1 MKKKTSF
8 IKRFLLST
16 TLVLALAFSS
26 GVALFKSIYMGLSPA
41 FAYSKDSSTKF
52 DNSDFTSTTSNS
64 KGIPYTANKW
74 TVSGDAHVNKGVIK
88 VDETSFKS
96 LNYGLTDNPSRDNSI
111 SGTDYNILMFYSKST
126 AGKAEAKSSEITLS
140 KASFYKISVL
150 AKTDEGALGS
160 ITGTFGSKT
169 VDFTNISTEVE
180 GVSYWRTYNFYV
192 ATDDF
197 ETAKASLTLRYGS
210 SSNVEGKT
218 TGAVFFDNII
228 VTEIDENLFSQAT
241 NDIYNK
247 VLSSLKRS
255 TLTSFTNSDF
265 ESALSNGFER
275 KDTNGTNTVD
285 VLPTA
290 SINQLIKDNFDNNTT
305 NIAMTNASGNTSS
318 LLLLNTESETKKV
331 STKEDNTLKIKQFGL
346 YKLTV
351 LYKTGDLSGT
361 GLNIKIYDKDD
372 ADTYKAEQT
381 NLTNSDKLS
390 NYNEFSLATFYI
402 KGSAEGDKEVYMDI
416 SLGEGKGWAIVDDI
430 KLFPIVTSE
439 YSSTNALDYTSS
451 LTKDSNFSNGE
462 FNFVNIDSQEQSNGD
477 IYPATPSNWTLVGD
491 NSVKSGIIRL
501 DPEVFNTDRA
511 SYGYPTNPG
520 FDKAYFSELTNN
532 AHNYYENVLMLRNAS
547 NDEVYYKSSSMTL
560 SANTLSSSSYTKIS
574 VSVKAVDGIAFLR
587 LVDGNSNLLG
597 SIENIS
603 TSSSSLTNGWKRFN
617 IYVYNGIT
625 EQKLELQLGSYGNSD
640 FVFFDNVDVD
650 TSIKD
655 KPENN
660 VLNADG
666 TIFVNMTTNSF
677 ENKTGFSGHK
687 KQTTNYKFSY
697 VQNVETR
704 PEASD
709 QYILKITN
717 APATYQT
724 LISDYTYTLT
734 EGKYYEFSVWV
745 KTDFDSVNNSGTYG
759 ANIEIATLDNDK
771 NVIENDEN
779 ANKFVNINT
788 NTLENKGWVKYS
800 IYVLAR
806 STQNVKICLG
816 VGTAENPVYG
826 DAYFDDLTVQEINKS
841 DYPASSTDT
850 TIVSEVIESTTDDDT
865 NDSDDVKT
873 ESADINVWLLISS
886 ILLVISLILAIIGY
900 SIRRI
905 PKKKKEVKVDKKK
918 YDKEK
923 DQVDE
928 DLIKKNVKAQKDE
941 NLTKLNAEI
950 DDLQKQYDELK
961 AEYEEKTKDNDT
973 VDQKMYASYTKKANS
988 LIERID
994 YLKSAVTYLNDP
1006 VNTRTM
1012 EKKEINKSKK
1022 ELEQKNLELN
1032 LTTSVEDVQE
1042 EEQKIEKKK
1051 KKKLQKFN

>member
-41 FAYSKDSSTKF
+41 FAYSKDNSTKF
-52 DNSDFTSTTSNS
+52 DNGDFTSTTSNS
-64 KGIPYTANKW
+64 KGIPFTANKW

-88 VDETSFKS
+88 VDETSFKN
-96 LNYGLTDNPSRDNSI
+96 LNYGLADNPSRDDSI

-160 ITGTFGSKT
+160 VTGTFGGKT
-169 VDFTNISTEVE
+169 VDFANINTEVE
-180 GVSYWRTYNFYV
+180 GVSYWRTFNFYV

-197 ETAKASLTLRYGS
+197 ESAKATLTLRYGS
-210 SSNVEGKT
+210 SSSIEGKT
-218 TGAVFFDNII
+218 TGAVFFDNIK

-247 VLSSLKRS
+247 VLTSLRRN

-265 ESALSNGFER
+265 ESPLSNGFER

-290 SINQLIKDNFDNNTT
+290 SITQLIKDNFDNETS
-305 NIAMTNASGNTSS
+305 NIATTNASGNASS
-318 LLLLNTESETKKV
+318 LLLLNTETETKKV

-390 NYNEFSLATFYI
+390 NYNNFSLATFYI
-402 KGSAEGDKEVYMDI
+402 KGSAESDKEVLIDI

-439 YSSTNALDYTSS
+439 YSDTNALDYSS
-451 LTKDSNFSNGE
+451 KLTKDSNFSNGE
-462 FNFVNIDSQEQSNGD
+462 FNFVTIDSQEQSNGNV
-477 IYPATPSNWTLVGD
+477 YPATPSNWTLVGD
-491 NSVKSGIIRL
+491 DSVKSGIIRL
-501 DPEVFNTDRA
+501 DPEVFNSDRA
-511 SYGYPTNPG
+511 SFGYPTNPG
-520 FDKAYFSELTNN
+520 FDKAYFSELTND
-532 AHNYYENVLMLRNAS
+532 AHNYYENVLMVRNAS
-547 NDEVYYKSSSMTL
+547 SEEVYYKSSSMTL

-574 VSVKAVDGIAFLR
+574 VSVKAVDGKAFIR
-587 LVDGNSNLLG
+587 LVDSEENLLG
-597 SIENIS
+597 NIENIS
-603 TSSSSLTNGWKRFN
+603 TTTSTLSNGWKRYN

-625 EQKLELQLGSYGNSD
+625 EQKLKLQLGSYSNSD
-640 FVFFDNVDVD
+640 FVFFDNIDVD

-655 KPENN
+655 KPEDS

-666 TIFVNMTTNSF
+666 TIFVNMTTNTFANS
-677 ENKTGFSGHK
+677 TGFSGYK

-697 VQNVETR
+697 VQNVEAR
-704 PEASD
+704 PDATD

-724 LISDYTYTLT
+724 LISTYTYALT

-745 KTDFDSVNNSGTYG
+745 KTNFDNINNSGDYG
-759 ANIEIATLDNDK
+759 ANIEIVTLDSDK
-771 NVIENDEN
+771 NVVKNEENT
-779 ANKFVNINT
+779 NKFVNVQT
-788 NTLENKGWVKYS
+788 STAENKGWVKYS
-800 IYVLAR
+800 IFVLAR
-806 STQNVKICLG
+806 STQNVKVCLG
-816 VGTAENPVYG
+816 IGTPESPVYG
-826 DAYFDDLTVQEINKS
+826 DAYFDDLTVQEINSS
-841 DYPASSTDT
+841 DYPAQSTTT
-850 TIVSEVIESTTDDDT
+850 TIVSEVVKPTTSEDSKNDDNT
-865 NDSDDVKT
+865 KT
-873 ESADINVWLLISS
+873 ESADTNIWLLISS

-923 DQVDE
+923 DKVDE
-928 DLIKKNVKAQKDE
+928 DAIKKSIKAQKEE
-941 NLTKLNAEI
+941 NIAKLDAEI
-950 DDLQKQYDELK
+950 KDLQKQYDELK
-961 AEYEEKTKDNDT
+961 SEYEEKTKDNDII
-973 VDQKMYASYTKKANS
+973 DQNMYANYTKKANK
-988 LIERID
+988 LIEKID

-1006 VNTRTM
+1006 VNIKTM

-1032 LTTSVEDVQE
+1032 LTTTIEDVKVE
-1042 EEQKIEKKK
+1042 EKVEKKK